1 MKTLMTV
8 VMVVLLTLIGLC
20 ADVKD
25 AKKQVSAQQIDVVTI
40 QLTVNAILYGD
51 SVVTHPELDFNQDSA
66 LDVVD
71 VQTLVHWIL
80 TLPPTPNF
88 EFLPTT
94 SSPQIAVPLIALALA
109 EGGSGPP
116 FVFRITSGALPP
128 GLSMF
133 NIVWPGGTW
142 TGNPNIYPVGSY
154 VLEISGTPTAVGTF
168 PIEIELEDSQG
179 GKFSRQVLVVV
190 QP

>member
-8 VMVVLLTLIGLC
+8 LMVVLLTLIGLC

-25 AKKQVSAQQIDVVTI
+25 AKNRVSAQQVDVVTI
-40 QLTVNAILYGD
+40 QLTVNAILNGD
-51 SVVTHPELDFNQDSA
+51 TAVTHPELDFNQDAA

-71 VQTLVHWIL
+71 VQTLVHWFL
-80 TLPPTPNF
+80 TATPLPF
-88 EFLPTT
+88 FYLPHLYM
-94 SSPQIAVPLIALALA
+94 PVNQPFGVLALA
-109 EGGSGPP
+109 ENGSGTP

-133 NIVWPGGTW
+133 NVVWPGGTW
-142 TGNPNIYPVGSY
+142 PGNPNIYPVGSY
-154 VLEISGTPTAVGTF
+154 VLEISGTPTALGTY

-179 GKFSRQVLVVV
+179 GKFIRQVWVVV